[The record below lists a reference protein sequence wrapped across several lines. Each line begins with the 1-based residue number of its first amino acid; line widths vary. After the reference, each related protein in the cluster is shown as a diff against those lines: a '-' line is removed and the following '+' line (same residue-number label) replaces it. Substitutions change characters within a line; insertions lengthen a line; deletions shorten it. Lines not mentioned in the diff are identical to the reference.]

1 MKGEGKPHK
10 RVPIKHNAK
19 NSTIHKKI
27 QQKRRL
33 KKIQSKLVAIN
44 QSNGIVSKC
53 IKAEIDKLIQ
63 EILEEDQQATAENI
77 KRRMQLIVDGTASR
91 EDIWTV
97 RRKAT
102 KQVDALMALKD
113 HEENIITDPI
123 KIQERC
129 IEYYT
134 NLLQP
139 RKAEKEAEE
148 TIDEYDKCFSL
159 HMQVKAYDDEKINQ
173 PFTENELNKLMKKL
187 KKNKSPGDDGV
198 TNELIQA
205 FGGNLKKSLLNMMNW
220 MH

>member
-1 MKGEGKPHK
+1 MKENWMDDGNADEKYQKWFKQLQTIMYSSFK
-10 RVPIKHNAK
+10 RVTIKHNAK

-63 EILEEDQQATAENI
+63 EILEEDQQATAKNI

-113 HEENIITDPI
+113 HEENIITDP
-123 KIQERC
+123 ES
-129 IEYYT
+129 
-134 NLLQP
+134 LQ
-139 RKAEKEAEE
+139 
-148 TIDEYDKCFSL
+148 
-159 HMQVKAYDDEKINQ
+159 
-173 PFTENELNKLMKKL
+173 
-187 KKNKSPGDDGV
+187 
-198 TNELIQA
+198 
-205 FGGNLKKSLLNMMNW
+205 
-220 MH
+220 